1 MKGIKPR
8 DQPSGFNTRISLLI
22 CISSLWISCEQSDPS
37 PPLSPNQALKSFDLA
52 DPELEIELVAAEP
65 LVQDPVAMQFDA
77 KGRLWVVEMLGFMQD
92 IDGTGEN
99 DPVGRVSVLTD
110 DNGDGRM
117 DRSTVFLDSLVMPRA
132 LAVVEDGVLVA
143 ENIPLWLARDT
154 DGDDVADER
163 ILIDSTYGGSG
174 MPEHSA
180 NGLLRGM
187 DNWYYNAKSHFRYRK
202 TSEGWIKAS
211 TEFRGQWGIAQDDAG
226 RLFYNYNWSQLHA
239 DLVPPG
245 SIGRNP
251 NHKSSSGIDHGLT
264 LERRVFPVRSNTAI
278 NRGYVPGTLD
288 EAGRILEFASACGP
302 LVYRGNALP
311 DYYNGDAFV
320 CEPTGN
326 LIKQN
331 NIVEEGFMLSASGVY
346 KNREFLASRDE
357 RFRPVSLASGPDGAL
372 YVVDMYKGIIQ
383 HGPYMTPY
391 LREVTLERKLDKPI
405 HMGRI
410 WRIKRKNSKTELPD
424 LAAKSPK
431 EWVTELNNP
440 NGWTRDMA
448 QHLLVAQKDTTLLPE
463 LETLAAE
470 GEFPGQLHAIWTLEG
485 LHALST
491 DILWK
496 AVESQHHH
504 VVSTALRLL
513 NQFAETDTQTR
524 ADLEQFTISHFK
536 GAVPAVQLQMVLS
549 GYVLDAEPLFNILNQ
564 FLVSYGSLPLGRD
577 AVLSVLQNRE
587 MDFLKFLRQEPSWQ
601 VPRQDREIIVEQIA
615 SAVVRNGKEDDL
627 MTLFDW
633 LGTAMPEHKPWMS
646 DALVAGISQAT
657 SGADTIVQLRRKPQL
672 FQTEMHK
679 NVLDTK
685 EITNLEAGFSWPGKV
700 IHSKHESRQ
709 DYEIDPEV
717 VVRGRQQ
724 YLNLCANCHGTKGE
738 GLNRFAPPLK
748 GSEWVLGEDYKL
760 AMILLH
766 GMEGPVQVNGK
777 TYNIPDILPSMPSFT
792 TLQDPEI
799 AAIATYIRN
808 AWGNTAEPIKPG
820 RVGAIRFRTQGK
832 LQPWKSTALDTLN
845 FTVK

>member
-8 DQPSGFNTRISLLI
+8 GQSSGFTTRISLVV

-77 KGRLWVVEMLGFMQD
+77 QGRLWVVEMLGFMQD

-110 DNGDGRM
+110 DDGDGRM

-132 LAVVEDGVLVA
+132 MAVVEDGVLVA

-202 TSEGWIKAS
+202 TSEGWIKDS

-245 SIGRNP
+245 YIGRNP
-251 NHKSSSGIDHGLT
+251 NHKPSSGIDYGLT
-264 LERRVFPVRSNTAI
+264 LERRVFPIRSNTAI

-302 LVYRGNALP
+302 LVYRGAALP
-311 DYYNGDAFV
+311 DHYNGDAFV

-391 LREVTLERKLDKPI
+391 LREVTLARKLDNPI

-424 LAAKSPK
+424 LAAKSP
-431 EWVTELNNP
+431 EQWVTELNNP

-448 QHLLVAQKDTTLLPE
+448 QHLLVAKKDTTTLLA
-463 LETLAAE
+463 LRQLAAE
-470 GEFPGQLHAIWTLEG
+470 GQFPGQLHAIRTLEG
-485 LHALST
+485 LNALGT
-491 DILWK
+491 PELWRAADAK
-496 AVESQHHH
+496 DSH
-504 VVSTALRLL
+504 VAITALRLL
-513 NQFAETDTQTR
+513 GEKAETDELLRVDFQSYVTT
-524 ADLEQFTISHFK
+524 HFK
-536 GAVPAVQLQMVLS
+536 SADPQVQLQMVLS
-549 GYVLDAEPLFNILNQ
+549 GYVLQSPALFDILNP
-564 FLVSYGSLPLGRD
+564 FLTAYGSIPLARD
-577 AVLSVLQNRE
+577 AALSVLRNRE
-587 MDFLKFLRQEPSWQ
+587 MEFLTYLKQIPSWQ
-601 VPRQDREIIVEQIA
+601 VPLQDREIIVEQIT
-615 SAVVRNGKEDDL
+615 SAVVRNGEEDDL
-627 MTLFDW
+627 LTLFDW

-700 IHSKHESRQ
+700 IHSKPESRQ
-709 DYEIDPEV
+709 DYEIDPAV

-760 AMILLH
+760 TMILLH

-777 TYNIPDILPSMPSFT
+777 TYDIPDILPSMPSFT
-792 TLQDPEI
+792 TLQDTEI
-799 AAIATYIRN
+799 AAISTYIRN

-832 LQPWKSTALDTLN
+832 LQPWKAAELDTLN
-845 FTVK
+845 FMVN